1 MRRFCKK
8 SGVGSSQSGL
18 SIIWLSRSF
27 PISLWCPCRQSRKL
41 KMDKLTH
48 LTRFLGL
55 CVFWGNWICCRSW
68 LKRKNSAQ
76 MSTMQWSIRWRNISA
91 NAPGAVRK
99 KCGGSGMVDVGKSC
113 SVRTI
118 AQALAS
124 LFSARRLSAF
134 LRRWEVSCRWI
145 KKESSDC
152 SAVIEGSLSVA
163 TTYSPLFK
171 IPLPSPLLWGK
182 SCSAEHYPTSLRFVA
197 LRTALMRLLPS
208 MSTTLS
214 IEPCCRWIR
223 KNLDWFS
230 SIEVLEAWRRPT
242 LPHGSA
248 VPSARPGLTSQF
260 GMGWGGTPAL

>member
-48 LTRFLGL
+48 LTRFWGL

-171 IPLPSPLLWGK
+171 IPLPSPPFVG
-182 SCSAEHYPTSLRFVA
+182 EVVLRGTLSHKPA
-197 LRTALMRLLPS
+197 LRCAAHGADAPFAVDEYYVVDRALLSMNTKEPRLIFINRGS
-208 MSTTLS
+208 RSVATTYSST
-214 IEPCCRWIR
+214 W
-223 KNLDWFS
+223 
-230 SIEVLEAWRRPT
+230 
-242 LPHGSA
+242 
-248 VPSARPGLTSQF
+248 
-260 GMGWGGTPAL
+260 

>member
-48 LTRFLGL
+48 LTRFWGL

-118 AQALAS
+118 AQVLAS

-134 LRRWEVSCRWI
+134 LRRWGFRRHWRVLRRWGVRRRWI
-145 KKESSDC
+145 K
-152 SAVIEGSLSVA
+152 
-163 TTYSPLFK
+163 
-171 IPLPSPLLWGK
+171 W
-182 SCSAEHYPTSLRFVA
+182 
-197 LRTALMRLLPS
+197 
-208 MSTTLS
+208 
-214 IEPCCRWIR
+214 

>member
-48 LTRFLGL
+48 LTRFWGL

-134 LRRWEVSCRWI
+134 LRRWGFRRHWRVLRRWGVRRRWI
-145 KKESSDC
+145 K
-152 SAVIEGSLSVA
+152 
-163 TTYSPLFK
+163 
-171 IPLPSPLLWGK
+171 
-182 SCSAEHYPTSLRFVA
+182 
-197 LRTALMRLLPS
+197 
-208 MSTTLS
+208 
-214 IEPCCRWIR
+214 R

>member
-48 LTRFLGL
+48 LTRFWGL
-55 CVFWGNWICCRSW
+55 CVFRGNWICCRSW

-134 LRRWEVSCRWI
+134 LRRWGFRRHWRVLRRWGVRRRWI
-145 KKESSDC
+145 K
-152 SAVIEGSLSVA
+152 
-163 TTYSPLFK
+163 
-171 IPLPSPLLWGK
+171 W
-182 SCSAEHYPTSLRFVA
+182 
-197 LRTALMRLLPS
+197 
-208 MSTTLS
+208 
-214 IEPCCRWIR
+214 

-230 SIEVLEAWRRPT
+230 SIEVPEAWRRPT

>member
-48 LTRFLGL
+48 LTRFWGL

-134 LRRWEVSCRWI
+134 LRRWGFRRHWRVLRRWGVRRRWI
-145 KKESSDC
+145 K
-152 SAVIEGSLSVA
+152 
-163 TTYSPLFK
+163 
-171 IPLPSPLLWGK
+171 
-182 SCSAEHYPTSLRFVA
+182 
-197 LRTALMRLLPS
+197 
-208 MSTTLS
+208 
-214 IEPCCRWIR
+214 R

-230 SIEVLEAWRRPT
+230 SIEVPEAWRRPT